1 MCAEIK
7 VRVQWS
13 RGAILPVLTKGS
25 AKTSEL
31 TRLLRFACSPN
42 DEVVLL
48 HNGVP
53 LNPDLSLESQ
63 LVKENDIL
71 EAFITRKS
79 SNNSDELDSKI
90 HSIVF
95 EAARV
100 SDRHYDAIEKESYRV
115 EPTKK
120 SSSDDDY
127 MDLFDFDNKEDKKK
141 KLSISSEPLP
151 TFWVKPNPEPPDLLN
166 TYVPTKV
173 NSIEEAGQFLE
184 KQGWSSWMW

>member
-1 MCAEIK
+1 MK

-25 AKTSEL
+25 AKASEL
-31 TRLLRFACSPN
+31 SRLLRFACSPN
-42 DEVVLL
+42 DEVILL

-53 LNPDLSLESQ
+53 LNPELTLESQ
-63 LVKENDIL
+63 LVRENDIL
-71 EAFITRKS
+71 EAYITRKS
-79 SNNSDELDSKI
+79 SNNPDELESKI

-100 SDRHYDAIEKESYRV
+100 SDRHYDALENERHRNESV
-115 EPTKK
+115 KK

-127 MDLFDFDNKEDKKK
+127 MDLFGYDRKDEDKPQKEA
-141 KLSISSEPLP
+141 ITSEPLP
-151 TFWVKPNPEPPDLLN
+151 TFWTRPNPEPPTMLN
-166 TYVPTKV
+166 TYLPTKV
-173 NSIEEAGQFLE
+173 TSIEEAGQFLE